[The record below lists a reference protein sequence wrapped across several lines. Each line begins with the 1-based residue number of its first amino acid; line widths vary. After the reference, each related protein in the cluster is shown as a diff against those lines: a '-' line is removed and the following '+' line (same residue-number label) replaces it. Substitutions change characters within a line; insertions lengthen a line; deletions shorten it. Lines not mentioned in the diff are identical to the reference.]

1 MQLAFTLKHNDWP
14 YIERRGGIELLT
26 HLRGAPARVE
36 FRRAAITRAHETF
49 SSGEA
54 ENLSEAAL
62 GGLGLIVV
70 QRALLAAEDL
80 GGLLHAFLGDDPWRR
95 LRATTIPDI
104 DSAYEWALASPE
116 ALFSKTFCLADDR
129 VLREE
134 GVDEAAIRPLLN
146 LRQREVR
153 RWVRMLESAA
163 SLWSTLHGVAK
174 ATMHGFPVFAGTY
187 VFEPPGAGEVGTG
200 LRASPF
206 GRCAIAAASREH
218 GQEVRTDRLPVR
230 LDREGVA
237 MWARLGKIAASLAG
251 DVCAQQAESRMRG
264 YAATIP
270 LRFIS
275 RLNAEDRTLIEG
287 LTSDVN
293 EGP

>member
-26 HLRGAPARVE
+26 HLRGAPARVA
-36 FRRAAITRAHETF
+36 FRRAAITRALDTF

-54 ENLSEAAL
+54 AGLPEPEL

-80 GGLLHAFLGDDPWRR
+80 GGLLHAFHGDDPWGR

-104 DSAYEWALASPE
+104 DSAYEWALANPE
-116 ALFSKTFCLADDR
+116 ALFSEAFCLADDR
-129 VLREE
+129 VLRKE
-134 GVDEAAIRPLLN
+134 GLDDVAIHPLLN
-146 LRQREVR
+146 LRQREVK

-187 VFEPPGAGEVGTG
+187 VFESPGGGQVGAG

-206 GRCAIAAASREH
+206 GRCAIAASSIEH

-237 MWARLGKIAASLAG
+237 MWARWGKVAASLAG

-264 YAATIP
+264 YAGTIP
-270 LRFIS
+270 LRFPA
-275 RLNAEDRTLIEG
+275 RLNAEERRLVEG
-287 LTSDVN
+287 LTSEAN
-293 EGP
+293 EGR